1 MISGERSTPSWS
13 VQPQSDQGAGPQSA
27 GAPMQVRRKGNAP
40 RISPS
45 PNAEI
50 FAAGEKAQLEL
61 QKVFGANLRAARME
75 AGLKQ
80 SEVASITG
88 LTQQYLSFIENGQA
102 NLTLRT
108 MAILAEVVA
117 RDLLDLLKQIGE
129 ASHGPE

>member
-1 MISGERSTPSWS
+1 
-13 VQPQSDQGAGPQSA
+13 
-27 GAPMQVRRKGNAP
+27 MQVRRKGNAP

-50 FAAGEKAQLEL
+50 CAAGEKAQLEL

>member
-1 MISGERSTPSWS
+1 
-13 VQPQSDQGAGPQSA
+13 
-27 GAPMQVRRKGNAP
+27 MQVRRKGNAP